1 MAESKSLADYIKESP
16 ELISK
21 LFGTS
26 SQKALPTTDEEDTS
40 TEDQNP
46 IASTGVKSDEAKQI
60 AEDARANPEE
70 YIKTHP
76 VKAFIPDRETPQ
88 ETPSPVPP
96 APMEEPTEEEQPK
109 EEVEPKPHTLPP
121 LPRSRPANIP
131 TEGKPGFTQEELTQ
145 AQHQKDM
152 ASLANRL
159 GMAGETIGT
168 ALSRT
173 QPIGTKGFEA
183 NIKAADDYV
192 NNLKDKL
199 TMDKFDP
206 NSQSSQFYR
215 GMMKEK
221 FGVTIG
227 DNVSASDIEKAFPV
241 VAKAS
246 ELEVAKQMQY
256 LQAKMVQDAKQESRQ
271 DSKQEKKEG
280 QLNKDI
286 RQFGEALDPTKG
298 RAGLFGDQ
306 YGILQRGERLKQL
319 VNKAKGGLNLTP
331 AESEELALGTARL
344 ISGAGG
350 TSRSQIQALV
360 PHSLTGESM
369 KAIQWLTNKPTGSQQ
384 QEFVQRTMNL
394 IDREQ
399 ETARNEL
406 EKTINKRAK
415 SYSHLSEDKPEEY
428 NDILNTAL
436 ESIGK
441 GKAQQE
447 AAKTAPIMPKS
458 NTVTQGGHTYT
469 LNPTTGKYE

>member
-16 ELISK
+16 ELLSK
-21 LFGTS
+21 LFGMS
-26 SQKALPTTDEEDTS
+26 SPKPEPDSEQTTPLPNAGMTDEQVKEIQPPGPAIIGS
-40 TEDQNP
+40 NSKNP
-46 IASTGVKSDEAKQI
+46 TPPPEPLKKEES
-60 AEDARANPEE
+60 PEE
-70 YIKTHP
+70 
-76 VKAFIPDRETPQ
+76 Q
-88 ETPSPVPP
+88 S
-96 APMEEPTEEEQPK
+96 EPE

-121 LPRSRPANIP
+121 LPRSRPVDITN
-131 TEGKPGFTQEELTQ
+131 TGGPGFTQEQLEQ

-183 NIKAADDYV
+183 NIKASDDYV

-199 TMDKFDP
+199 ATEKFDP

-215 GMMKEK
+215 NMMKEK
-221 FGVTIG
+221 FGVSISG
-227 DNVSASDIEKAFPV
+227 NVSASDIEKAFPV

-246 ELEVAKQMQY
+246 ELEVSKQMQY
-256 LQAKMVQDAKQESRQ
+256 LQAKMVQDAKQENRQ
-271 DSKQEKKEG
+271 DAKEDKKEG

-319 VNKAKGGLNLTP
+319 VSKAKGGLNLTP
-331 AESEELALGTARL
+331 SESEELALGTARL

-415 SYSHLSEDKPEEY
+415 SYGHLAEDKPDEY

-441 GKAQQE
+441 GKASKTTQPASE
-447 AAKTAPIMPKS
+447 EIRRKTADGRIAIFDS
-458 NTVTQGGHTYT
+458 NKKF
-469 LNPTTGKYE
+469 LRYE